1 MSRTLAADGVNFAYE
16 RDVPVLD
23 GVDAQVTAG
32 KVTGIVGPNGCGKST
47 LLRLLSGL
55 LRPSTGKVVLDGRP
69 LHALPAR
76 KRAQVIGFLPQTV
89 DPIFSLTAF
98 EVVCLGRYPHLR
110 GLAPLSKHDYDV
122 AMRCMGETASEAF
135 AQRPFSELSGG
146 ERQRVLLAG
155 ILAQEAELLLLDE
168 PTAALDIHHEAEVFA
183 LLARLARDGYG
194 VGVVTHDLNLAGTHC
209 DQLVLIAESHEVV
222 ASGAPEDVLT
232 AALLSEAYRAD
243 IRVGVNPLTGGP
255 LIAAARKEGVQ

>member
-1 MSRTLAADGVNFAYE
+1 MSRTLAAEAVTFAYE
-16 RDVPVLD
+16 REVPVLR
-23 GVDAQVTAG
+23 GVHARVIAG
-32 KVTGIVGPNGCGKST
+32 RVTGIVGPNGCGKST

-55 LRPSTGKVVLDGRP
+55 LRPDAGSITLDGQP
-69 LHALPAR
+69 LSALPAR
-76 KRAQVIGFLPQTV
+76 KRAQLIGFLPQAV

-98 EVVCLGRYPHLR
+98 EVVCLGRYPHLG
-110 GLAPLSKHDYDV
+110 GLAPLSKHDHDV
-122 AMRCMGETASEAF
+122 VRRCMGETASEAF
-135 AQRPFSELSGG
+135 AKRAFSELSGG

-209 DQLVLIAESHEVV
+209 DELVLISGNHDVV
-222 ASGAPEDVLT
+222 ASGPPAEVLQGSLLT
-232 AALLSEAYRAD
+232 AAYGAP
-243 IRVGVNPLTGGP
+243 IRVGLNPLTGGP
-255 LIAAARKEGVQ
+255 LVAAGCVEGAP